1 MSWEYFVYNFVVMLL
16 LFVRGYIKEVRTVQE
31 QEGST
36 EDIIIHRRNLR
47 GGYKTENTNT
57 KHTVQVETWYYISL

>member
-1 MSWEYFVYNFVVMLL
+1 MLL
-16 LFVRGYIKEVRTVQE
+16 SFVRGYIKEVRTVQE

-47 GGYKTENTNT
+47 GGYKAENTNT
-57 KHTVQVETWYYISL
+57 KHTVQVET